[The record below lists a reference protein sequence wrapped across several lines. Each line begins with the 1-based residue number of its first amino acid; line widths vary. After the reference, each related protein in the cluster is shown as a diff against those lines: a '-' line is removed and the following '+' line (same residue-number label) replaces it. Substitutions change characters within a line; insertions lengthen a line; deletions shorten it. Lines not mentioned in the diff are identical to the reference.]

1 MAANDGTSTKTSTVD
16 WAMRPAESLGRMTV
30 RRFLR
35 DKAAIIALVVL
46 IILVLLA
53 LGAGWIAE
61 NITHHDPNE
70 LDLSKRFEPPN
81 RINWMGTDEIG
92 RDVLTRLLYGSRISL
107 GIGVLAAIV
116 AISLGGLMGAVGGY
130 FGGFIDDTLNAITN
144 TLMAV
149 PTIFLLILLAAFFR
163 PTPAMIAII
172 VGAVGWMG
180 VARLIRGGV
189 LSVKAR
195 DYILAAQVVGADD
208 RRIILRHILPNVSST
223 IIVILYID
231 IAGAILA
238 ESALSFLGLGVQPPD
253 ASWGNM
259 LQKSLNYLFRAPFL
273 IFPPGLAIFVTVL
286 CLYVLGDGLRD
297 ALDPR
302 LKES

>member
-1 MAANDGTSTKTSTVD
+1 MATAEQTSSKTSTVD
-16 WAMRPAESLGRMTV
+16 WAMRPPESLARMTV

-35 DKAAIIALVVL
+35 DRAAIVALIVL
-46 IILVLLA
+46 ILLVLLA
-53 LGAGWIAE
+53 VGAAWISE
-61 NITHHDPNE
+61 NITHHEPNT
-70 LDLSKRFEPPN
+70 LDLSKRFEPPS
-81 RINWMGTDEIG
+81 RTYWLGTDEVG
-92 RDVLTRLLYGSRISL
+92 RDVLTRLLYGARISL

-116 AISLGGLMGAVGGY
+116 AISLGGIVGALAGY
-130 FGGFIDDTLNAITN
+130 FGGFMDDSLNAVIN
-144 TLMAV
+144 TFMAV
-149 PTIFLLILLAAFFR
+149 PTIFLLILLAAFVR

-172 VGAVGWMG
+172 VGAVSWMG

-195 DYILAAQVVGADD
+195 DYILAAQVVGANDQ
-208 RRIILRHILPNVSST
+208 RIILRHILPNVSST

-253 ASWGNM
+253 PSWGNM

-273 IFPPGLAIFVTVL
+273 IFPPGLAIFITVL

>member
-1 MAANDGTSTKTSTVD
+1 MAATEQKSSKTLTVD
-16 WAMRPAESLGRMTV
+16 WAVRPAESLLRMTV

-35 DKAAIIALVVL
+35 DRAAVVALVVL

-53 LGAGWIAE
+53 LGAAWISE
-61 NITHHDPNE
+61 NITHHEPNA
-70 LDLSKRFEPPN
+70 LDLSKRFEPPS
-81 RINWMGTDEIG
+81 RTYWMGTDEVG
-92 RDVLTRLLYGSRISL
+92 RDVLTRLLFGARISL
-107 GIGVLAAIV
+107 GIGVLAALV
-116 AISLGGLMGAVGGY
+116 AITLGGIIGALGGY
-130 FGGFIDDTLNAITN
+130 FGGVLDDSLNAIIN
-144 TLMAV
+144 TFLAV
-149 PTIFLLILLAAFFR
+149 PTIFLLILLAAFVR
-163 PTPAMIAII
+163 PTPAMIAVI
-172 VGAVGWMG
+172 VGAVSWMG

-195 DYILAAQVVGADD
+195 DYILAARVVGAGD

-253 ASWGNM
+253 PSWGNM

>member
-1 MAANDGTSTKTSTVD
+1 MAATEQKSSKTSTVD
-16 WAMRPAESLGRMTV
+16 WAVRPAESLLRMTV

-35 DKAAIIALVVL
+35 DRAAVVALVVL

-53 LGAGWIAE
+53 LGAAWISE
-61 NITHHDPNE
+61 NITHHEPNA
-70 LDLSKRFEPPN
+70 LDLSKRFEPPS
-81 RINWMGTDEIG
+81 RTYWMGTDEVG
-92 RDVLTRLLYGSRISL
+92 RDVLTRLLFGARISL
-107 GIGVLAAIV
+107 GIGVLAALV
-116 AISLGGLMGAVGGY
+116 AITLGGIIGALGGY
-130 FGGFIDDTLNAITN
+130 FGGVLDDSLNAIIN
-144 TLMAV
+144 TFLAV
-149 PTIFLLILLAAFFR
+149 PTIFLLILLAAFVR
-163 PTPAMIAII
+163 PTPAMIAVI
-172 VGAVGWMG
+172 VGAVSWMG

-195 DYILAAQVVGADD
+195 DYILAARVVGAGD

-253 ASWGNM
+253 PSWGNM

>member
-1 MAANDGTSTKTSTVD
+1 MAATEQKSSKTLTVD
-16 WAMRPAESLGRMTV
+16 WAVRPAESLLRMTV

-35 DKAAIIALVVL
+35 DRAAVVALVVL

-53 LGAGWIAE
+53 LGAAWISE
-61 NITHHDPNE
+61 NITHHEPNA
-70 LDLSKRFEPPN
+70 LDLSKRFEPPS
-81 RINWMGTDEIG
+81 RTYWMGTDEVG
-92 RDVLTRLLYGSRISL
+92 RDVLTRLLFGARISL
-107 GIGVLAAIV
+107 GIGVLAALV
-116 AISLGGLMGAVGGY
+116 AITLGGIIGALGGY
-130 FGGFIDDTLNAITN
+130 FGGVLDDSLNAIIN
-144 TLMAV
+144 TFLAV
-149 PTIFLLILLAAFFR
+149 PTIFLLILLAAFVR
-163 PTPAMIAII
+163 PTPAMIAVI
-172 VGAVGWMG
+172 VGAVSWMG

-195 DYILAAQVVGADD
+195 DYILAARVVGAGD

-223 IIVILYID
+223 IIIILYID

-253 ASWGNM
+253 PSWGNM